1 MNYNIIFNKKLYQ
14 IILMLIIG
22 IFIAIFFTINKEYW
36 KQFES
41 LKNNKFRLIV
51 NKMLIPISVVLYL
64 GVVALPMFRDI
75 PYIKR
80 NSYVVINDAVVV
92 QEVTDG
98 GLLGLFKTII
108 VSYNDDEYELNV
120 LKTVGEIEE
129 GDIVKV
135 TYLPNSEYAVIEKI
149 TESKD
154 N

>member
-80 NSYVVINDAVVV
+80 NSYVVIN
-92 QEVTDG
+92 G
-98 GLLGLFKTII
+98 YWG
-108 VSYNDDEYELNV
+108 Y
-120 LKTVGEIEE
+120 LKQ
-129 GDIVKV
+129 
-135 TYLPNSEYAVIEKI
+135 
-149 TESKD
+149 
-154 N
+154 